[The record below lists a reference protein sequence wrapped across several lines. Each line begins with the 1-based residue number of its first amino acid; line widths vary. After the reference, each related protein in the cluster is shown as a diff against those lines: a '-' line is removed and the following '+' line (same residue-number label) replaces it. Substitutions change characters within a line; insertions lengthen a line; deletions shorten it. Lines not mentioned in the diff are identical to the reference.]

1 MVLHPLIQRE
11 CCFCSHVPFS
21 PFERVQTS
29 FSAAGRHSSSTF
41 PFLILESAY
50 KAVGPGFSG
59 PGDSWITAWT
69 RLQVGMVNILPA
81 WHYPPPLLP
90 PTPSPV
96 PGCPGCHRVDGVQLP
111 RPGPLDPVLGSCVVH
126 GRVELACLPCSTGC
140 RHGKWKRRW
149 WASPRVPLHLPP
161 LHIPCVYL
169 LFKRRGRDIKGWR
182 RPYVTHPFLNK

>member
-1 MVLHPLIQRE
+1 MVLHPLVQRE
-11 CCFCSHVPFS
+11 CYFCPHVPFS

-90 PTPSPV
+90 HPPV
-96 PGCPGCHRVDGVQLP
+96 PCQAALAVTELMAS
-111 RPGPLDPVLGSCVVH
+111 SCSALALWTLSWVAVWFTA
-126 GRVELACLPCSTGC
+126 GRSSL
-140 RHGKWKRRW
+140 
-149 WASPRVPLHLPP
+149 ASPALRVSSWEMEETVVGQSLCPP
-161 LHIPCVYL
+161 PPAAPPHSLCVSL
-169 LFKRRGRDIKGWR
+169 VQKERKR
-182 RPYVTHPFLNK
+182 H